1 MSQSLLMQ
9 SARVVD
15 GKGLASVMSQA
26 LLLQNARVIDGTGR
40 APFEASLLIEG
51 DTIVAVGADADARAA
66 SMPQLQRIDLS
77 GRSVMPGLID
87 GHVHSTFDDAA
98 GHDELFYH
106 RRPGMAA
113 ITAARNVRKMLCS
126 GLTGFFDPDSIFD
139 LGVDL
144 KEAINH
150 GVIEGPRMVVGGYA
164 LMTSVGGAAGRL
176 MPDHGTMAYARLVR
190 GKDELVAEVRRQIKI
205 GCDWIKVHVTG
216 SLSHRR
222 SEGELVTFS
231 MEELRTIC
239 DAAHDFGVPVAGHC
253 RSAKS
258 IIMSLEAG
266 FDQIIHGTFMDDAA
280 LDAMVKHGALLVPAL
295 TFQANLMEFG
305 GAIHASPGLQEIFR
319 KEIEQSAEMFHK
331 AYKAGVPMLCGTES
345 GFSVTPY
352 GDWHY
357 REMEVFVRH
366 LGLTPLEAIRCCTEY
381 GSHVMRMKDKVG
393 TLQAGRLADLLVVN
407 GDPSKDVTVVGQKD
421 KLEGVMLGGRWIDL
435 TQQAPERRP
444 LPEWRCH
451 DFGEILTKD
460 IVNAARQGKH

>member
-1 MSQSLLMQ
+1 MSSAILLHN
-9 SARVVD
+9 
-15 GKGLASVMSQA
+15 GL
-26 LLLQNARVIDGTGR
+26 VIDGTGR
-40 APFEASLLIEG
+40 APFAGSLLIEG
-51 DTIVAVGADADARAA
+51 ERIVAVGADADARAA
-66 SMPQLQRIDLS
+66 GLPQVQRMDLT

-87 GHVHSTFDDAA
+87 AHVHSTFDDAA

-113 ITAARNVRKMLCS
+113 LAASRNLRKMLAS
-126 GLTGFFDPDSIFD
+126 GLTSFFDPDSIFD
-139 LGVDL
+139 LGVDM
-144 KEAINH
+144 KEAVNH

-176 MPDHGTMAYARLVR
+176 MPDHGTMAYARLLR
-190 GKDELVAEVRRQIKI
+190 GKDELVAEVRRQVKI

-222 SEGELVTFS
+222 SEGELVTFT

-239 DAAHDFGVPVAGHC
+239 DVAHDLGVPVAGHC

-258 IIMSLEAG
+258 IVMSLEAG

-280 LDAMVKHGALLVPAL
+280 LDAMVKHGAILVPAL

-305 GAIHASPGLQEIFR
+305 NAISASPAMQDIFR
-319 KEIEQSAEMFHK
+319 KEIELSAQMFHK
-331 AYKAGVPMLCGTES
+331 AYHAGVPMLCGTES

-357 REMEVFVRH
+357 REMEVFVKH
-366 LGLTPLEAIRCCTEY
+366 LGLTPLQAIRCCTEY
-381 GSHVMRMKDKVG
+381 GSHVMRMKGQLG
-393 TLQAGRLADLLVVN
+393 TLEAGRLADLLVIN

-421 KLEGVMLGGRWIDL
+421 KLEGVMLGGRWVDL
-435 TQQAPERRP
+435 EHKAPERRP
-444 LPEWRCH
+444 MPEWRCH

-460 IVNAARQGKH
+460 IVNAARQGRH

>member
-1 MSQSLLMQ
+1 MT
-9 SARVVD
+9 SAI
-15 GKGLASVMSQA
+15 
-26 LLLQNARVIDGTGR
+26 LLQSARVIDGTGR
-40 APFEASLLIEG
+40 APFGGSLLIEG
-51 DTIVAVGADADARAA
+51 DRIVAVGADADARAA
-66 SMPQLQRIDLS
+66 QLSQVQRMDLT

-113 ITAARNVRKMLCS
+113 ITATRNLRKMLAS
-126 GLTGFFDPDSIFD
+126 GLTSFFDADSIFD

-144 KEAINH
+144 KEAVNH

-176 MPDHGTMAYARLVR
+176 MPDHGTMAYARLLR

-222 SEGELVTFS
+222 SEGELVTFT
-231 MEELRTIC
+231 MDELRTIC
-239 DAAHDFGVPVAGHC
+239 DVAHDLGVPVAGHC
-253 RSAKS
+253 RSPKS

-280 LDAMVKHGALLVPAL
+280 LDAMVKHGAILVPAL

-305 GAIHASPGLQEIFR
+305 DAISASPAMQDIFR
-319 KEIEQSAEMFHK
+319 KEIELSAEMFHK
-331 AYKAGVPMLCGTES
+331 AFRAGVPMLCGTES

-357 REMEVFVRH
+357 REMEVFVKH

-381 GSHVMRMKDKVG
+381 GSHVMRMKGQLG
-393 TLQAGRLADLLVVN
+393 TLEAGRLADLLVIN

-421 KLEGVMLGGRWIDL
+421 KLEGVMLGGRWVDL
-435 TQQAPERRP
+435 QQRPPERRP
-444 LPEWRCH
+444 MPEWRCH

-460 IVNAARQGKH
+460 IVQAARQGKH

>member
-1 MSQSLLMQ
+1 
-9 SARVVD
+9 
-15 GKGLASVMSQA
+15 MSQA
-26 LLLQNARVIDGTGR
+26 LLLQNGQVIDGTGR
-40 APFEASLLIEG
+40 APFLASLLIEG
-51 DTIVAVGADADARAA
+51 DSIVAVGAEADARAA
-66 SMPQLQRIDLS
+66 SLPQLQRMDLS

-113 ITAARNVRKMLCS
+113 ITAVRNVRKMLAS
-126 GLTGFFDPDSIFD
+126 GLTGFFDADSIFD

-190 GKDELVAEVRRQIKI
+190 GKDELVAEVRRQVKI

-222 SEGELVTFS
+222 SEGELVTFT

-239 DAAHDFGVPVAGHC
+239 DIAHDYGVPVAGHC

-266 FDQIIHGTFMDDAA
+266 FDQIIHGT
-280 LDAMVKHGALLVPAL
+280 G
-295 TFQANLMEFG
+295 
-305 GAIHASPGLQEIFR
+305 
-319 KEIEQSAEMFHK
+319 
-331 AYKAGVPMLCGTES
+331 
-345 GFSVTPY
+345 
-352 GDWHY
+352 
-357 REMEVFVRH
+357 
-366 LGLTPLEAIRCCTEY
+366 
-381 GSHVMRMKDKVG
+381 
-393 TLQAGRLADLLVVN
+393 
-407 GDPSKDVTVVGQKD
+407 
-421 KLEGVMLGGRWIDL
+421 
-435 TQQAPERRP
+435 
-444 LPEWRCH
+444 
-451 DFGEILTKD
+451 
-460 IVNAARQGKH
+460 